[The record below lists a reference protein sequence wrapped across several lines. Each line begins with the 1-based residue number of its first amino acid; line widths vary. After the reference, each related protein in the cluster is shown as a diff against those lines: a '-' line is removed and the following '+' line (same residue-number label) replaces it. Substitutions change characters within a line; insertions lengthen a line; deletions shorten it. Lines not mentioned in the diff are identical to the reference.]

1 MSTRVYPDAA
11 ITYECDCASMIYTLS
26 EKPMKLVA
34 IGEALIDFI
43 PDKTGCAFD
52 QVTAFS
58 PKLGGAPANVC
69 GAFSRLTGKSA
80 ILTKLGKD
88 PFGNKIL
95 KELGEAG
102 IDTSNVVTTD
112 EANTALAFVSL
123 EEDGN
128 RTFSFYRNP
137 SADMLLK
144 ENEISDEMFDDI
156 FALHFCSVS
165 LGDFP
170 MKDAHRAAIEKARAK
185 GALISFDPNLRFP
198 LWKSEEDL
206 RAAVKEFIPKA
217 DILKLSD
224 EEIAFITGKDDIDDA
239 AAELFEQ
246 GVKLIVYTRGKDGAV
261 LKTANASGQAAGVAV
276 KAVDTTGAG
285 DAYIGSLLWYL
296 KSIGVTVK
304 DLTELTEAELSEGAA
319 FANKYCAVT
328 ITKPGAIPS
337 YPSLQEFKN
346 IYK

>member
-1 MSTRVYPDAA
+1 M
-11 ITYECDCASMIYTLS
+11 
-26 EKPMKLVA
+26 
-34 IGEALIDFI
+34 
-43 PDKTGCAFD
+43 
-52 QVTAFS
+52 
-58 PKLGGAPANVC
+58 C

-137 SADMLLK
+137 SADMLLT
-144 ENEISDEMFDDI
+144 EIEISDEMFDDI

-198 LWKSEEDL
+198 LWKSEAL
-206 RAAVKEFIPKA
+206 
-217 DILKLSD
+217 
-224 EEIAFITGKDDIDDA
+224 
-239 AAELFEQ
+239 
-246 GVKLIVYTRGKDGAV
+246 
-261 LKTANASGQAAGVAV
+261 
-276 KAVDTTGAG
+276 
-285 DAYIGSLLWYL
+285 
-296 KSIGVTVK
+296 
-304 DLTELTEAELSEGAA
+304 
-319 FANKYCAVT
+319 
-328 ITKPGAIPS
+328 
-337 YPSLQEFKN
+337 
-346 IYK
+346 